1 MYNALSLFGLTGKVA
16 LVTGSTMGIGYG
28 IARGLA
34 SAGAR
39 LVLNGRRPEIL
50 EKAADQLQGEGFDV
64 HQAAF
69 DVTDRA
75 AVVAA
80 VDRIEAEVGP
90 IAILVNNAGIQ
101 RRGPFEEF
109 PEATWHEIIAANLDS
124 VFFMAQAVGQRMIA
138 RRHGKIINI
147 CSVAS
152 ELGRPTIVPYA
163 ATKGAVKMLTRGLCA
178 EWAKHNIQVNG
189 IGPGYIKT
197 SLNTALLA
205 DEDFSR
211 WVCTRTPAG
220 RWADIDEVAGAAIF
234 LASEAANYVN
244 GHILYVDGGLTA
256 VV

>member
-1 MYNALSLFGLTGKVA
+1 MDEALSLFSLTGKVA

-34 SAGAR
+34 SAGACV
-39 LVLNGRRPEIL
+39 VLNGRRREAL
-50 EKAADQLQGEGFDV
+50 GKATEQLQNQGFNV
-64 HQAAF
+64 RQAAF

-80 VDRIEAEVGP
+80 VDGIEAEVGP
-90 IAILVNNAGIQ
+90 IEILINNAGIQ
-101 RRGPFEEF
+101 RRAPFDEF
-109 PEATWHEIIAANLDS
+109 PEATWHEIMAANLDS
-124 VFFMAQAVGQRMIA
+124 VFFMAQAVGRRMIA

-152 ELGRPTIVPYA
+152 ELGRPTIIPYA
-163 ATKGAVKMLTRGLCA
+163 ATKGAVKMLTKGLCA

-197 SLNTALLA
+197 DLNNALMA
-205 DEDFSR
+205 DENFSR
-211 WVCTRTPAG
+211 WVCSRTPAG
-220 RWADIDEVAGAAIF
+220 RWAEIDEVAGAAIF
-234 LASEAANYVN
+234 LSSDAANYVN

>member
-1 MYNALSLFGLTGKVA
+1 MYDALSLFGLTGKIA

-39 LVLNGRRPEIL
+39 VVLNGRRIETL
-50 EKAADQLQGEGFDV
+50 AKARDQLQNEGFDV
-64 HQAAF
+64 RQAAF

-80 VDRIEAEVGP
+80 VDQIEADIGP

-101 RRGPFEEF
+101 RRVPFEEF
-109 PEATWHEIIAANLDS
+109 PEATWQEIMAANLDS
-124 VFFMAQAVGQRMIA
+124 VFFMAQAVGRRMME
-138 RRHGKIINI
+138 RRRGKIINI

-152 ELGRPTIVPYA
+152 ELGRPTIVPYT
-163 ATKGAVKMLTRGLCA
+163 ATKGAVKMLTKGLCA
-178 EWAKHNIQVNG
+178 EWAKHNIQING

-197 SLNTALLA
+197 DLNHALMA
-205 DEDFSR
+205 DEAFSR
-211 WVCTRTPAG
+211 WVCARTPAG
-220 RWADIDEVAGAAIF
+220 RWAEIDELAGAAIF

-256 VV
+256 VI